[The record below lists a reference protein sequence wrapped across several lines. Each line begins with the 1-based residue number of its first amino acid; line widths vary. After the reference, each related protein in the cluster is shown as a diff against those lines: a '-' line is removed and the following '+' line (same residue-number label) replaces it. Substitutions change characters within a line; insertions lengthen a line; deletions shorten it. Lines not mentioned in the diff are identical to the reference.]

1 MDQDWRVLEDEIEWI
16 AVPLGLSAG
25 MWSAVTG
32 IADRPTGLARV
43 KLALF
48 G

>member
-1 MDQDWRVLEDEIEWI
+1 MDQDWRVLEDEIEWT
-16 AVPLGLSAG
+16 AVPLGLRAG
-25 MWSAVTG
+25 MCSAVTG
-32 IADRPTGLARV
+32 IADRLTGLAGV